1 MQNIKI
7 KSLISQ
13 ALVHIQKKEY
23 ELARKILKNKT
34 ENLEV
39 QNLIGLTY
47 LIENKLSQAK
57 ECFEKILKIKP
68 HDTASLQN
76 LAKIN
81 LEETNYEKAYIY
93 SKKLVQINENEINLI
108 NYASVLEKQKNHN
121 ELLEV
126 AKKILNHNKKHIPS
140 LNWVMMEKVRLEKFE
155 EASVIASKILEIDKN
170 HIKAIEINLR
180 FCYLSNDFW
189 GIISNYEKI
198 THENRSNELSFLYTI
213 ALSELN
219 KIKLSLEVINR
230 LISEEPNNSKYLAHK
245 GYILGEMGEY
255 EKALELYQ
263 HALTL
268 EPSNPAVLTNLGL
281 LFLHTKNYEY
291 AEKYLQL
298 SVEKNNGFSLGWSNL
313 GLFETKRNNPEK
325 AVYFFKK
332 ALELEN
338 KNHKFLSNLGAAY
351 ELLNQPDLALEVYN
365 QAISIQPNYAEAINN
380 RGHLYLNQQNF
391 KQGWQDYEARFL
403 TAAYDSKVLES
414 SKPLWNG
421 NYYLN
426 GPLYI
431 WGEQGIG
438 DQILHGSILP
448 DISKLF
454 RSNIVSVEKKL
465 IPLFTRSLPEISF
478 VEISRHLSEEQYV
491 AHLPIASLGQYFRKS
506 VDDFKEQKP
515 YLVDNFSLTKEIKSS
530 PLFLNRKTCGISWNS
545 INQRVGEDK
554 SISLESMLPILQL
567 LKIHFINLQ
576 YGNVSTE
583 IVKLEEQSKI
593 KVDQVQGIDLYED
606 IDGLASVIQACDII
620 VTCSNSTA
628 HLAGA
633 LGKETLLLLPK
644 NQGKFWYWHTREDG
658 RSLWY
663 PSIKIY
669 KQEDQGDWSKPVE
682 EVKRYLEKRF
692 E

>member
-1 MQNIKI
+1 
-7 KSLISQ
+7 
-13 ALVHIQKKEY
+13 
-23 ELARKILKNKT
+23 LKVKYSIAIND
-34 ENLEV
+34 
-39 QNLIGLTY
+39 Y
-47 LIENKLSQAK
+47 IEA
-57 ECFEKILKIKP
+57 
-68 HDTASLQN
+68 
-76 LAKIN
+76 
-81 LEETNYEKAYIY
+81 
-93 SKKLVQINENEINLI
+93 I
-108 NYASVLEKQKNHN
+108 NYK
-121 ELLEV
+121 
-126 AKKILNHNKKHIPS
+126 PDY
-140 LNWVMMEKVRLEKFE
+140 FE
-155 EASVIASKILEIDKN
+155 A
-170 HIKAIEINLR
+170 
-180 FCYLSNDFW
+180 FCNLSNTL
-189 GIISNYEKI
+189 IKM
-198 THENRSNELSFLYTI
+198 REL
-213 ALSELN
+213 
-219 KIKLSLEVINR
+219 
-230 LISEEPNNSKYLAHK
+230 
-245 GYILGEMGEY
+245 
-255 EKALELYQ
+255 EKALDACNKCLKI
-263 HALTL
+263 
-268 EPSNPAVLTNLGL
+268 NDN
-281 LFLHTKNYEY
+281 
-291 AEKYLQL
+291 YLQGYL
-298 SVEKNNGFSLGWSNL
+298 Q
-313 GLFETKRNNPEK
+313 
-325 AVYFFKK
+325 K
-332 ALELEN
+332 ALIL
-338 KNHKFLSNLGAAY
+338 K
-351 ELLNQPDLALEVYN
+351 LLNQPDLALEVYN